1 MERERSPNN
10 SIRGAT
16 HAFCEYGGTQTR
28 PKHDRK
34 PADMP
39 PVLSGAIGGIRP
51 RLATAHKRDRMPL
64 SCRNGYTYVL
74 KR

>member
-39 PVLSGAIGGIRP
+39 PVLSGAIGSIRLS
-51 RLATAHKRDRMPL
+51 LATAREFDSR
-64 SCRNGYTYVL
+64 
-74 KR
+74 

>member
-39 PVLSGAIGGIRP
+39 PVLSGAIGGIRLS
-51 RLATAHKRDRMPL
+51 LATAREFDSR
-64 SCRNGYTYVL
+64 
-74 KR
+74 

>member
-16 HAFCEYGGTQTR
+16 HAFCEYGGTQTH
-28 PKHDRK
+28 PKLDRK

-39 PVLSGAIGGIRP
+39 PVLSGAIGGI
-51 RLATAHKRDRMPL
+51 
-64 SCRNGYTYVL
+64 
-74 KR
+74 

>member
-39 PVLSGAIGGIRP
+39 PVLSGAIGSIRLS
-51 RLATAHKRDRMPL
+51 LATAQKFDSR
-64 SCRNGYTYVL
+64 
-74 KR
+74 